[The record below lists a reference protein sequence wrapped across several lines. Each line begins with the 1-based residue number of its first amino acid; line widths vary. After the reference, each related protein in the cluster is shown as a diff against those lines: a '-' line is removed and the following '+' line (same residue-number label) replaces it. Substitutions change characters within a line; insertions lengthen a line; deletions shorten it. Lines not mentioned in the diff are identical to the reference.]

1 MHYEGG
7 NDQLAVAD
15 FINEYPTEHDAEAET
30 GEACSTDR
38 TKLGAGEI
46 ELGSPGAK
54 EASANAKSDSGGEN
68 SSESS
73 G

>member
-7 NDQLAVAD
+7 HDQLAVAD

-38 TKLGAGEI
+38 AKLGTGEI
-46 ELGSPGAK
+46 ELGSPSAK
-54 EASANAKSDSGGEN
+54 
-68 SSESS
+68 
-73 G
+73 